1 MKPIYPIWI
10 LVSDSSRARLY
21 SVDTAHRPMILR
33 EAFAHA
39 ESRAMEHEL
48 VTDKPGRM
56 MQSPSQHES
65 HGSGSAVGPHDS
77 AKTLEHRRFAHT
89 LADSLN
95 AHFIRHDYARLV
107 VTANPEF
114 LGLLRENLI
123 EPLRKTAVSVNK
135 NYTHLDAQALERQL
149 GPFLAA

>member
-1 MKPIYPIWI
+1 MKPTYPIWI
-10 LVSDSSRARLY
+10 LISDSSRARLY

-39 ESRAMEHEL
+39 ESRAKEHEL

-56 MQSPSQHES
+56 TQSPTGHAG
-65 HGSGSAVGPHDS
+65 HGSGSAMGPHDS
-77 AKTLEHRRFAHT
+77 AKTLEHRHFAHR

-95 AHFIRHDYARLV
+95 AHFIRNDYARLIL
-107 VTANPEF
+107 TANPEF

-123 EPLRKTAVSVNK
+123 DPVRKNAVSVNK
-135 NYTHLDAQALERQL
+135 NYTNLDAQALEQQL
-149 GPFLAA
+149 GPFLSA